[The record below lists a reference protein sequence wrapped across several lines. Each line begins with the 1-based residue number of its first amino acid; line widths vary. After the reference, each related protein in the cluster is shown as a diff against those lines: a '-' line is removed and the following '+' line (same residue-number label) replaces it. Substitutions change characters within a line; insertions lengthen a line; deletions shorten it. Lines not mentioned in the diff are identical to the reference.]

1 MPLRPARGA
10 TDRLAAGRRDADNYA
25 ELWGRF
31 PRPPTAE
38 SLASNFIDKEL
49 RTILQRNGLPWTRGE
64 ARGCARLPHAQRVPV
79 TALTAT
85 PARSAAY
92 GDASC
97 RSKRSIFL
105 ENCTQR
111 LAIPKIRPPPERM
124 TQKLHQK
131 RRPRQNDGPEIR
143 HLGGRFFLVSEIS
156 GNFLEIK

>member
-1 MPLRPARGA
+1 MKTRFQFFARRPYDLRLVTGHRQLPRA
-10 TDRLAAGRRDADNYA
+10 LAAASI
-25 ELWGRF
+25 RF
-31 PRPPTAE
+31 LVLTGPRAV
-38 SLASNFIDKEL
+38 
-49 RTILQRNGLPWTRGE
+49 R
-64 ARGCARLPHAQRVPV
+64 
-79 TALTAT
+79 
-85 PARSAAY
+85 AAY